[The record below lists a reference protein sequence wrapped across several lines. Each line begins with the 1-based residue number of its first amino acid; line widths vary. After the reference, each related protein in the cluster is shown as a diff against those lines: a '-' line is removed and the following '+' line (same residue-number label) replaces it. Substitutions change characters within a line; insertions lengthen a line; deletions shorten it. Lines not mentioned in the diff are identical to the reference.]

1 MGSAEVKF
9 STNVKPRRFFA
20 WSAIIM
26 AAIVILS
33 FPVTYFFPV
42 ITGTKQFHLLHH
54 VHGVAFFAWIGV
66 YVLQTQLA
74 SRGKMA
80 LHREIGLL
88 GFALTGAVILLGYW
102 MAQRAAEVRIISGFV
117 NPYEFT
123 YYNIV
128 DISLFSIFMI
138 GSIVLVTKNKEW
150 HRRLT
155 FAAALCLVIPAA
167 TRWSLKLPY
176 FEPLTLDIVVYLMF
190 YPFMIALVIYDFRTL
205 GRLHRATFTCIAVL
219 IPLQISSAWVARS
232 DWWNSVAPLIVGSP

>member
-1 MGSAEVKF
+1 MANAEMKN

-20 WSAIIM
+20 WSAILM
-26 AAIVILS
+26 AAIVVLS
-33 FPVTYFFPV
+33 FPLTYFFPIV
-42 ITGTKQFHLLHH
+42 TGSKQFHLLHH
-54 VHGVAFFAWIGV
+54 VHGVAFFAWIGL

-80 LHREIGLL
+80 RHREIGLL

-102 MAQRAAEVRIISGFV
+102 MAQRAAENRIASGFV

-128 DISLFSIFMI
+128 DISLFAIFMI
-138 GSIVLVTKNKEW
+138 GSIVVVTKNKEW

-167 TRWSLKLPY
+167 TRWTLKLPY
-176 FEPLTLDIVVYLMF
+176 LEPLILDIVVYLVF
-190 YPFMIALVIYDFRTL
+190 YPFMIALLIYDFRTI
-205 GRLHRATFTCIAVL
+205 GRLHRATLSCIAVL
-219 IPLQISSAWVARS
+219 IPIQVSSAWVARS
-232 DWWNSVAPLIVGSP
+232 DWWNYVAPFIVGAP